1 MRWIDDGFRR
11 QPIPYLLQSLMAF
24 AVVAVLVVVL
34 GALTH
39 GAVVAALG
47 ASTFIV
53 FAMPSRDTARPRS
66 LIGGHA
72 VSMALGLLCS
82 VPLRWGWVDSGIALA
97 LLGAV
102 AVSLSLFA
110 MVVFDMEHPPA
121 AGNALAFATSTLAWG
136 HVGFTLSAVLLLALV
151 RRLLRG
157 WLRDL
162 A

>member
-1 MRWIDDGFRR
+1 MPWIDEGFRKHPR
-11 QPIPYLLQSLMAF
+11 PYLLQSLMAF
-24 AVVAVLVVVL
+24 AVIVVLVAVL
-34 GALTH
+34 GTLTH

-66 LIGGHA
+66 LIGGHSA
-72 VSMALGLLCS
+72 SMALGLLCS
-82 VPLRWGWVDSGIALA
+82 LPLRWGWIESAMGLA

-136 HVGFTLSAVLLLALV
+136 HVGFTLGAVFLLSLV
-151 RRLLRG
+151 RHLLRG